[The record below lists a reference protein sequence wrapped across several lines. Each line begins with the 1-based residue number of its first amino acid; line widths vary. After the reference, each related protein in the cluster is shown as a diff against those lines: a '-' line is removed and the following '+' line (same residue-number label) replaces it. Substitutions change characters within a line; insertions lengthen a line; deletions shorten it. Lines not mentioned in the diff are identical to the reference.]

1 VANDESIIPIKRKI
15 NMKKINLAA
24 MFFVTS
30 IFAGVVCADITLQ
43 SQAEVEGTWKL
54 ESSKNSLNDK
64 DAVKREDT
72 WIFKDGKVTILHIP
86 REGKYYDQP
95 PVNYEIEDGKLKI
108 ALLGNSRFD
117 VFSLEEKDDKSMTL
131 KGKFGGYYYF
141 IKK

>member
-1 VANDESIIPIKRKI
+1 
-15 NMKKINLAA
+15 MKKINLAA
-24 MFFVTS
+24 MFLVASVFT
-30 IFAGVVCADITLQ
+30 GVVCAEITLQ
-43 SQAEVEGTWKL
+43 SKTEVEGTWKL
-54 ESSKNSLNDK
+54 ESSKNSVNDK

-72 WIFKDGKVTILHIP
+72 WVFKDGKVTILHIP
-86 REGKYYDQP
+86 RDGKYYDQP

-117 VFSLEEKDDKSMTL
+117 VFSLEAKDDKSMTL

>member
-1 VANDESIIPIKRKI
+1 
-15 NMKKINLAA
+15 MKKINLAA
-24 MFFVTS
+24 IFLILSSVTS
-30 IFAGVVCADITLQ
+30 TVFAEITLQ
-43 SQAEVEGTWKL
+43 SKEEVEGTWKL

-72 WIFKDGKVTILHIP
+72 WVFKNGKVTILHIP
-86 REGKYYDQP
+86 RDGKYYDQP

>member
-1 VANDESIIPIKRKI
+1 
-15 NMKKINLAA
+15 MKKLNIATL
-24 MFFVTS
+24 FLLTFVFT
-30 IFAGVVCADITLQ
+30 GVVSADITLK
-43 SQAEVEGTWKL
+43 SATEVEGTWKL

-86 REGKYYDQP
+86 RDGKYYDQP

-117 VFSLEEKDDKSMTL
+117 IFSLIEIADKNMTL